1 MKQLNVKYI
10 IKRERWVINA
20 SRIGNSDKL
29 GSYITEAE
37 ARKAADELLAKFT
50 LGMVAKKVEAVTAVV
65 ASYHF
70 MELQEQRVINGQIS
84 KSYKAETA
92 TNLSFVLQYKMLKL

>member
-1 MKQLNVKYI
+1 MKQLKVKYWKQRDI
-10 IKRERWVINA
+10 FVINA
-20 SRIGNSDKL
+20 LRVGFSVNH
-29 GSYITEAE
+29 GSFKTESE

-50 LGMVAKKVEAVTAVV
+50 LGMVAKKVEAVTAAV

-92 TNLSFVLQYKMLKL
+92 TNLNLP

>member
-50 LGMVAKKVEAVTAVV
+50 LGMVAKKVEAVTAAVAFELVV
-65 ASYHF
+65 SLIHF
-70 MELQEQRVINGQIS
+70 SKHNNIS
-84 KSYKAETA
+84 SW
-92 TNLSFVLQYKMLKL
+92 LVG